1 MKTNALQLDKKRTFT
16 DRRLIRVS
24 TACGIIAT
32 AACVIVFAA
41 HGADSRAAAVSFS
54 ILIYPVAALIIS
66 GLWLASAELLRN
78 RYPSAVIAF
87 CLHIAAVILYIAY
100 IVMQAV
106 TDGGVLVFP
115 FFL

>member
-32 AACVIVFAA
+32 AACVIVFVA

-66 GLWLASAELLRN
+66 GLWLASAELLRIYLSTVGC
-78 RYPSAVIAF
+78 RCSGASFICPE
-87 CLHIAAVILYIAY
+87 
-100 IVMQAV
+100 
-106 TDGGVLVFP
+106 T
-115 FFL
+115 